1 MNFILKSLSSLKS
14 GSRGFCR
21 RKGGKTEKAAAV
33 LGRRH
38 ETFDLDDHD
47 DDQDDDDHYHD
58 HDHDDYCRVDKDKL
72 RARAVAGG
80 CGNARRR
87 RITRLAVIIIF
98 AMVIIIFIVIF
109 MIVILSKTFIEMTK
123 TQVLPWSEHHA
134 ASPSFPLMG
143 EQFSITI

>member
-1 MNFILKSLSSLKS
+1 MHCEDTCQDSKCRNPLVNKSFAKLIHLETMNFILKSLSSLKS

-72 RARAVAGG
+72 RARAVAGA

-87 RITRLAVIIIF
+87 RITRLAIIIIF
-98 AMVIIIFIVIF
+98 AMVIIIFIIIF
-109 MIVILSKTFIEMTK
+109 
-123 TQVLPWSEHHA
+123 
-134 ASPSFPLMG
+134 
-143 EQFSITI
+143 